1 MTDGYQTYHDD
12 QFVIFVIYNICNI
25 CNKCQTSMLYTRNS
39 IILYGNYTAIKKK

>member
-12 QFVIFVIYNICNI
+12 QFVIFVIYNICN
-25 CNKCQTSMLYTRNS
+25 KCQTSMLYTGNS